1 MLTGVLF
8 GLAAL
13 LRGILP
19 LRKTAATYVLEGLP
33 PVDVPVAEAADALD
47 HEDHEASAE
56 AAMLAAIAVAFID
69 AEEAEA

>member
-47 HEDHEASAE
+47 HEASAE